1 MILITGMYDV
11 KPEGMPPITERL
23 GDAEPSVY
31 TQLAVESILPTLQV
45 PKYRKVPLWLGLK
58 LVNKKRK
65 ASNMYWVPFLLW
77 NRLSCYD
84 KL

>member
-1 MILITGMYDV
+1 MPKAMADGGLGLI
-11 KPEGMPPITERL
+11 KRL
-23 GDAEPSVY
+23 ID
-31 TQLAVESILPTLQV
+31 ILQV

-77 NRLSCYD
+77 NRLSSYD